1 MIQFNVLL
9 LVFLVI
15 FVLRS
20 LTQYYLHR
28 LNLAHLRQY
37 GNSVP
42 AVFEDTV
49 NQETLK
55 KISAYTID
63 SDHFHMEASLI
74 HQGLYLVVLLSGFLP
89 WLMKAIRSWGFGLI
103 VEGLIFFA
111 ILSLLGI
118 LSHIPFGLYDTFV
131 IEEGYGFNRMTLR
144 MWMLDLLKSVI
155 IQFLLGGLVLWLLLA
170 LVVHGGE
177 AWWVW
182 AWMLVGG
189 VELMMLWLYP
199 VVIAPLFNKFEPIQN
214 LGLVERIKN
223 LMERVGLRVKAVLRM
238 DAGKRSKHTNAYFTG
253 VGKTKRIVLFDTLLE
268 SHPEEEI
275 LAVLAHEV
283 GHWKRR
289 HVLKQIILLEVLS
302 FAVFYIG
309 SKLLRWPLLYETFGF
324 EEPTLYIG
332 IFLIGAVLSPLGYFA
347 QPLES
352 AISRRFEREAD
363 DFVLKLMKTEPMRNA
378 LKRLASDNLA
388 NLIPHPLY
396 AWFYYSHPPLVERIE
411 RLTLQE
417 KKDEAIKGQ
426 GDRETK
432 KTR

>member
-9 LVFLVI
+9 LVFLVL
-15 FVLRS
+15 FLLRS
-20 LTQYYLHR
+20 ATQYYLHG

-37 GNSVP
+37 GTTVP
-42 AVFEDTV
+42 PVFQDTV
-49 NQETLK
+49 SQETLK

-63 SDHFHMEASLI
+63 SDHFHMGASLI

-111 ILSLLGI
+111 ILSLLSN

-131 IEEGYGFNRMTLR
+131 IEERYGFNRMTLR
-144 MWMLDLLKSVI
+144 MWISDLLKSVI
-155 IQFLLGGLVLWLLLA
+155 IQFLLGGLILWLLLT
-170 LVVHGGE
+170 LVIHGGG

-182 AWMLVGG
+182 AWILVGG
-189 VELMMLWLYP
+189 FELMMLWLYP

-214 LGLVERIKN
+214 LKLVERIKD
-223 LMERVGLRVKAVLRM
+223 LMEKVGLRVRAVLKM

-268 SHPEEEI
+268 SHPEQEI

-283 GHWKRR
+283 GHWKRK
-289 HVLKQIILLEVLS
+289 HVLKQIVLLELGS
-302 FAVFYIG
+302 FAVFFVV
-309 SKLLRWPLLYETFGF
+309 SKLLNWPLLYQTFGF
-324 EEPTLYIG
+324 SEPTVYIG
-332 IFLIGAVLSPLGYFA
+332 IFLIGAILSPLGYFA
-347 QPLES
+347 QPLE
-352 AISRRFEREAD
+352 AALSRRFEREAD
-363 DFVLKLMKTEPMRNA
+363 DFVLELTKTGEPMRNA

-411 RLTLQE
+411 RLSLLR
-417 KKDEAIKGQ
+417 KDDEEMG
-426 GDRETK
+426 R
-432 KTR
+432 

>member
-9 LVFLVI
+9 LVFLVL
-15 FVLRS
+15 FLLRS
-20 LTQYYLHR
+20 ATQYTLHR

-37 GNSVP
+37 GTTVP

-49 NQETLK
+49 DQETLK

-63 SDHFHMEASLI
+63 SDHFHMGASLI

-89 WLMKAIRSWGFGLI
+89 WLMKVIRPWGFGLI

-111 ILSLLGI
+111 ILSVLAN
-118 LSHIPFGLYDTFV
+118 LSHMPFGLYDTFV
-131 IEEGYGFNRMTLR
+131 IEERYGFNRMTLR
-144 MWMLDLLKSVI
+144 MWILDLLKSVTV
-155 IQFLLGGLVLWLLLA
+155 QFLLGGLVLWLLLT
-170 LVVHGGE
+170 LVVHGGGS
-177 AWWVW
+177 WWVW
-182 AWMLVGG
+182 AWMVVGG
-189 VELMMLWLYP
+189 FELMMLWLYP

-223 LMERVGLRVKAVLRM
+223 LMEKVGLRVKAVLKM

-283 GHWKRR
+283 GHWKRK

-302 FAVFYIG
+302 FAVFYIV
-309 SKLLRWPLLYETFGF
+309 SKLFKWPLLYETFGF

-332 IFLIGAVLSPLGYFA
+332 IFLIGALLSPLGYFA

-363 DFVLKLMKTEPMRNA
+363 DFVLELTKTAEPMRNA

-411 RLTLQE
+411 RLTRTSVGSTQTA
-417 KKDEAIKGQ
+417 EA
-426 GDRETK
+426 
-432 KTR
+432 

>member
-9 LVFLVI
+9 LVFLVL
-15 FVLRS
+15 FLLRS
-20 LTQYYLHR
+20 ATQYTLHR

-37 GNSVP
+37 GTTVP
-42 AVFEDTV
+42 AVFQDTV
-49 NQETLK
+49 DQETLK

-63 SDHFHMEASLI
+63 SDHFHMGASLI
-74 HQGLYLVVLLSGFLP
+74 HQGLYLFVLLSGFLP
-89 WLMKAIRSWGFGLI
+89 WLMRAIGSWGLGLI

-111 ILSLLGI
+111 ILSLLAT
-118 LSHIPFGLYDTFV
+118 LSHIPFSLYDIFV
-131 IEEGYGFNRMTLR
+131 IEERYGFNRMTLR
-144 MWMLDLLKSVI
+144 MWLSDLLKSVI
-155 IQFLLGGLVLWLLLA
+155 VQFLLGGLILWLFLS

-182 AWMLVGG
+182 VWMLVGG
-189 VELMMLWLYP
+189 FELMMLWLYP

-214 LGLVERIKN
+214 LGLIERIKN
-223 LMERVGLRVKAVLRM
+223 LMEKAGLRVKAVLKM

-275 LAVLAHEV
+275 LAVLSHEV
-283 GHWKRR
+283 GHWKRK

-302 FAVFYIG
+302 LAVFYIV
-309 SKLLRWPLLYETFGF
+309 SKLLNWPLLYQAFGF
-324 EEPTLYIG
+324 KEPMVYIG
-332 IFLIGAVLSPLGYFA
+332 IFLIGAILSPLGFFA

-363 DFVLKLMKTEPMRNA
+363 DFVLELTRTAEPMRNA

-396 AWFYYSHPPLVERIE
+396 AWFYYSHPPLAERIE
-411 RLTLQE
+411 RLSAIRE
-417 KKDEAIKGQ
+417 DDEEEIG
-426 GDRETK
+426 
-432 KTR
+432 

>member
-1 MIQFNVLL
+1 MIQFNFLL
-9 LVFLVI
+9 LVFLVL
-15 FVLRS
+15 FLLRS
-20 LTQYYLHR
+20 ATQYYLHR

-37 GNSVP
+37 GTTVP
-42 AVFEDTV
+42 AIFQDTV
-49 NQETLK
+49 DQETLK

-63 SDHFHMEASLI
+63 SDHFHMGASLI
-74 HQGLYLVVLLSGFLP
+74 HQGLYLIVLLSGFLP
-89 WLMKAIRSWGFGLI
+89 WLMKAIRSWGVGLI

-111 ILSLLGI
+111 LLSLLAN

-131 IEEGYGFNRMTLR
+131 IEERYGFNRMTLR
-144 MWMLDLLKSVI
+144 MWILDFLKSTVI
-155 IQFLLGGLVLWLLLA
+155 LFLLGGLILWLLLT
-170 LVVHGGE
+170 LVIHGGK

-189 VELMMLWLYP
+189 FELMMLWLYP

-214 LGLVERIKN
+214 LGLVERIRN
-223 LMERVGLRVKAVLRM
+223 LMEKVGLRVKAVLKM

-275 LAVLAHEV
+275 ISVLAHEV
-283 GHWKRR
+283 GHWKKK

-302 FAVFYIG
+302 FATFYIV
-309 SKLLRWPLLYETFGF
+309 SELFKWNLLYQTFGF
-324 EEPTLYIG
+324 EEPTVYIG
-332 IFLIGAVLSPLGYFA
+332 IFLTGALLSPLGYFA

-363 DFVLKLMKTEPMRNA
+363 DFVLELTKTAEPMCNA

-411 RLTLQE
+411 RL
-417 KKDEAIKGQ
+417 KSRDG
-426 GDRETK
+426 
-432 KTR
+432 

>member
-1 MIQFNVLL
+1 MIQLNVLL
-9 LVFLVI
+9 LVFLAL
-15 FVLRS
+15 FLLRS
-20 LTQYYLHR
+20 ATQYYLHR

-37 GNSVP
+37 GTTVP

-49 NQETLK
+49 DQETLK

-63 SDHFHMEASLI
+63 SDHFHMGASLI

-89 WLMKAIRSWGFGLI
+89 WLMNSIRSLGFGLI

-111 ILSLLGI
+111 ILSLLAN

-131 IEEGYGFNRMTLR
+131 IEERYGFNRMTLW
-144 MWMLDLLKSVI
+144 MWISDLLKSVI
-155 IQFLLGGLVLWLLLA
+155 IQFLLGGLILWLLLT
-170 LVVHGGE
+170 LVIHGGG

-189 VELMMLWLYP
+189 FELMMLWLYP
-199 VVIAPLFNKFEPIQN
+199 AVIAPLFNKFEPIEN
-214 LGLVERIKN
+214 IGLVEHIRN
-223 LMERVGLRVKAVLRM
+223 LMEKVGLRVKAVLTM

-253 VGKTKRIVLFDTLLE
+253 IGKTKRIVLFDTLLE

-283 GHWKRR
+283 GHWKRK

-302 FAVFYIG
+302 FAIFYIV
-309 SKLLRWPLLYETFGF
+309 SKLFKWPLLYQTFGF
-324 EEPTLYIG
+324 EEPTAYIG
-332 IFLIGAVLSPLGYFA
+332 IFLVGALLSPLGYFA

-363 DFVLKLMKTEPMRNA
+363 DFVLELTKTAEPMRNA

-411 RLTLQE
+411 RLSSQQVSSTQTAE
-417 KKDEAIKGQ
+417 G
-426 GDRETK
+426 
-432 KTR
+432 

>member
-1 MIQFNVLL
+1 MIQFNFLL
-9 LVFLVI
+9 LVFLVL
-15 FVLRS
+15 FLLRS
-20 LTQYYLHR
+20 ATQFYLHR

-37 GNSVP
+37 GTTVP
-42 AVFEDTV
+42 AIFQDTV
-49 NQETLK
+49 DQETLK

-63 SDHFHMEASLI
+63 SDHFHMGASLI
-74 HQGLYLVVLLSGFLP
+74 HQGLYLIVLLSGFLP

-111 ILSLLGI
+111 ILSLLTN

-131 IEEGYGFNRMTLR
+131 IAVRYGFNRMTLR
-144 MWMLDLLKSVI
+144 MWILDFLKSTVI
-155 IQFLLGGLVLWLLLA
+155 LFLLGGLILWVLLT
-170 LVVHGGE
+170 LVVHGGG

-214 LGLVERIKN
+214 LGLVDRIKN
-223 LMERVGLRVKAVLRM
+223 LMEKVGLRVKAVLKM

-275 LAVLAHEV
+275 ISVLAHEV
-283 GHWKRR
+283 GHWKKR
-289 HVLKQIILLEVLS
+289 HVLKQIILLEMLS
-302 FAVFYIG
+302 FAVFFTVD
-309 SKLLRWPLLYETFGF
+309 SLLNWPLLYQTFGF
-324 EEPTLYIG
+324 TQPTVYTG
-332 IFLIGAVLSPLGYFA
+332 IFLIGALLSPLGYFA

-363 DFVLKLMKTEPMRNA
+363 DFVLELTKTAEPMCNA

-411 RLTLQE
+411 RL
-417 KKDEAIKGQ
+417 KSRDG
-426 GDRETK
+426 
-432 KTR
+432 

>member
-9 LVFLVI
+9 LVFLVL
-15 FVLRS
+15 FLLRS
-20 LTQYYLHR
+20 ATQYYLHR

-37 GNSVP
+37 GTTVP

-49 NQETLK
+49 DQETLK

-63 SDHFHMEASLI
+63 SDHFHMGASLI

-89 WLMKAIRSWGFGLI
+89 WLMKAIQSWGFGLI

-111 ILSLLGI
+111 ILSLLAN

-131 IEEGYGFNRMTLR
+131 IEERYGFNRMTLR
-144 MWMLDLLKSVI
+144 MWILDLLKSVM

-170 LVVHGGE
+170 LVVHGGG

-182 AWMLVGG
+182 AWMLAGG
-189 VELMMLWLYP
+189 FELMMLWLYP
-199 VVIAPLFNKFEPIQN
+199 LVIAPLFNKFEPIQN

-223 LMERVGLRVKAVLRM
+223 LMEKVGLRVKAVLKM

-275 LAVLAHEV
+275 LAVLGHEV
-283 GHWKRR
+283 GHWKRK

-302 FAVFYIG
+302 FAVFYIV
-309 SKLLRWPLLYETFGF
+309 SKLLKWPLLYETFGF
-324 EEPTLYIG
+324 EESTLYIG
-332 IFLIGAVLSPLGYFA
+332 IFLIGALLSPLGYFA

-363 DFVLKLMKTEPMRNA
+363 DFVLELTKTAEPMRNA

-411 RLTLQE
+411 RL
-417 KKDEAIKGQ
+417 AP
-426 GDRETK
+426 TK
-432 KTR
+432 KR

>member
-1 MIQFNVLL
+1 MIQFNFLL
-9 LVFLVI
+9 LVFLVL
-15 FVLRS
+15 FLLRS
-20 LTQYYLHR
+20 ATQYYLHR

-37 GNSVP
+37 GTTVP
-42 AVFEDTV
+42 AIFQDTV
-49 NQETLK
+49 DQETLK

-63 SDHFHMEASLI
+63 SDHFHMGASLI
-74 HQGLYLVVLLSGFLP
+74 HQGLYLIVLLSGFLP
-89 WLMKAIRSWGFGLI
+89 WLMKAIRFWGIGLI

-111 ILSLLGI
+111 ILSLLAN
-118 LSHIPFGLYDTFV
+118 LSHIPSGLYDTFV
-131 IEEGYGFNRMTLR
+131 IEERYGFNRMTLR
-144 MWMLDLLKSVI
+144 MWISDLLKSVI
-155 IQFLLGGLVLWLLLA
+155 IQFLLGGLILWLLLT
-170 LVVHGGE
+170 LVIHGGE

-189 VELMMLWLYP
+189 FELMMLWLYP

-214 LGLVERIKN
+214 LGLVERIRN
-223 LMERVGLRVKAVLRM
+223 LMQKVGLRVKAVLKM

-253 VGKTKRIVLFDTLLE
+253 IGKTKRIVLFDTLLE

-275 LAVLAHEV
+275 ISVLAHEV
-283 GHWKRR
+283 GHWKKR

-302 FAVFYIG
+302 FAVFYIV
-309 SKLLRWPLLYETFGF
+309 SKLFKWPLLYQTFGF
-324 EEPTLYIG
+324 EEPTVYIG
-332 IFLIGAVLSPLGYFA
+332 IFLTGALLSPLGYFA

-363 DFVLKLMKTEPMRNA
+363 DFVLELTKTGEPMRNA

-411 RLTLQE
+411 RL
-417 KKDEAIKGQ
+417 AP
-426 GDRETK
+426 TK
-432 KTR
+432 KR

>member
-1 MIQFNVLL
+1 MIQFNFLL
-9 LVFLVI
+9 LVFLVL
-15 FVLRS
+15 FLLRS
-20 LTQYYLHR
+20 ATQYYLHR

-37 GNSVP
+37 GTAVP
-42 AVFEDTV
+42 AVFQETV

-63 SDHFHMEASLI
+63 SDHFHMGASLI
-74 HQGLYLVVLLSGFLP
+74 HQGLYLIVLLSGFLP
-89 WLMKAIRSWGFGLI
+89 WLMKVIRSWGFGLI

-111 ILSLLGI
+111 ILSLLTN

-131 IEEGYGFNRMTLR
+131 IEERYGFNRMTLR
-144 MWMLDLLKSVI
+144 MWILDFLKSTVI
-155 IQFLLGGLVLWLLLA
+155 LFLLGGLILWLLLT
-170 LVVHGGE
+170 LVIHGGG

-214 LGLVERIKN
+214 LGLVDRIKN
-223 LMERVGLRVKAVLRM
+223 LMEKVGLRVKAVLKM

-275 LAVLAHEV
+275 ISVLAHEV
-283 GHWKRR
+283 GHWKKR
-289 HVLKQIILLEVLS
+289 HVLKQIILLEMLS
-302 FAVFYIG
+302 FAVFFTVD
-309 SKLLRWPLLYETFGF
+309 SLLNWPLLYQTFGF
-324 EEPTLYIG
+324 TQPTVYIG
-332 IFLIGAVLSPLGYFA
+332 IFLIGALLSPLGYFA

-363 DFVLKLMKTEPMRNA
+363 DFVLELTKTAEPMCNA

-411 RLTLQE
+411 RLNIDQ
-417 KKDEAIKGQ
+417 KS
-426 GDRETK
+426 
-432 KTR
+432 TR

>member
-9 LVFLVI
+9 LVFLVL
-15 FVLRS
+15 FLLRS
-20 LTQYYLHR
+20 ATQYYLHR

-37 GNSVP
+37 GTTVP

-49 NQETLK
+49 DQETLK

-63 SDHFHMEASLI
+63 SDHFHMGASLI

-89 WLMKAIRSWGFGLI
+89 WLMKVIRPWGFGLI

-111 ILSLLGI
+111 ILSVLAN
-118 LSHIPFGLYDTFV
+118 LSHMPFGLYDTFV
-131 IEEGYGFNRMTLR
+131 IEERYGFNRMTLR
-144 MWMLDLLKSVI
+144 MWILDLLKSVTV
-155 IQFLLGGLVLWLLLA
+155 QFLLGGLVLWLLLT
-170 LVVHGGE
+170 LVVHGGGS
-177 AWWVW
+177 WWVW
-182 AWMLVGG
+182 AWMMVGG
-189 VELMMLWLYP
+189 FELMMLWLYP

-223 LMERVGLRVKAVLRM
+223 LMKKVGLRVKAVLKM

-275 LAVLAHEV
+275 LAVLGHEV
-283 GHWKRR
+283 GHWRR
-289 HVLKQIILLEVLS
+289 KHVLKQIILLEVLS
-302 FAVFYIG
+302 FAVFYIV
-309 SKLLRWPLLYETFGF
+309 SKLLKWPLLYETFGF

-332 IFLIGAVLSPLGYFA
+332 IFLAGALLGPVGYFA

-363 DFVLKLMKTEPMRNA
+363 DFVLELTKTAEPMRNA

-411 RLTLQE
+411 RLSC
-417 KKDEAIKGQ
+417 KK
-426 GDRETK
+426 R
-432 KTR
+432 

>member
-1 MIQFNVLL
+1 MIQLNVLL
-9 LVFLVI
+9 LIFLAL
-15 FVLRS
+15 FLLRS
-20 LTQYYLHR
+20 ATQYYLHR

-37 GNSVP
+37 GTTVP

-49 NQETLK
+49 DQETLK

-63 SDHFHMEASLI
+63 SDHFHMGASLI

-89 WLMKAIRSWGFGLI
+89 WLMNSIRSLGFGLI

-111 ILSLLGI
+111 ILSLLAN

-131 IEEGYGFNRMTLR
+131 IEERYGFNRMTLW
-144 MWMLDLLKSVI
+144 MWISDLLKSVI
-155 IQFLLGGLVLWLLLA
+155 IQFLLGGLILWLLLT
-170 LVVHGGE
+170 LVIHGGG

-189 VELMMLWLYP
+189 FELMMLWLYP
-199 VVIAPLFNKFEPIQN
+199 AVIAPLFNKFEPIEN
-214 LGLVERIKN
+214 IGLVEHIRN
-223 LMERVGLRVKAVLRM
+223 LMEKVGLRVKAVLTM

-253 VGKTKRIVLFDTLLE
+253 IGKTKRIVLFDTLLE

-283 GHWKRR
+283 GHWKRK

-302 FAVFYIG
+302 FAIFYIV
-309 SKLLRWPLLYETFGF
+309 SKLFKWPLLYQTFGF
-324 EEPTLYIG
+324 EEPTAYIG
-332 IFLIGAVLSPLGYFA
+332 IFLVGALLSPLGYFA

-363 DFVLKLMKTEPMRNA
+363 DFVLELTKTAEPMRNA

-411 RLTLQE
+411 RLSSQQVSSTQTAE
-417 KKDEAIKGQ
+417 G
-426 GDRETK
+426 
-432 KTR
+432 

>member
-9 LVFLVI
+9 LVFLVL
-15 FVLRS
+15 FLLRS
-20 LTQYYLHR
+20 ATQYTLHR

-37 GNSVP
+37 GTTVP

-49 NQETLK
+49 DQETLK

-63 SDHFHMEASLI
+63 SDHFHMGASLI

-111 ILSLLGI
+111 ILSLLAN

-131 IEEGYGFNRMTLR
+131 IEERYGFNRMTLR
-144 MWMLDLLKSVI
+144 MWILDFLKSTVI
-155 IQFLLGGLVLWLLLA
+155 LFLLGGLILWLLLT
-170 LVVHGGE
+170 LVIHGGG

-214 LGLVERIKN
+214 LGLVERIRN
-223 LMERVGLRVKAVLRM
+223 LMEKVGLRVKAVLKM

-275 LAVLAHEV
+275 ISVLAHEV
-283 GHWKRR
+283 GHWKKR
-289 HVLKQIILLEVLS
+289 HVLKQIILLEMLS
-302 FAVFYIG
+302 FAVFFTVD
-309 SKLLRWPLLYETFGF
+309 SLLNWPLLYQTFGF
-324 EEPTLYIG
+324 TQPTVYIG
-332 IFLIGAVLSPLGYFA
+332 IFLIGALLSPLGYFA

-363 DFVLKLMKTEPMRNA
+363 DFVLELTKTAEPMCNA

-411 RLTLQE
+411 RLNIDQ
-417 KKDEAIKGQ
+417 KS
-426 GDRETK
+426 
-432 KTR
+432 TR

>member
-9 LVFLVI
+9 LVFLVL
-15 FVLRS
+15 FLLRS
-20 LTQYYLHR
+20 ATQYYLHR

-37 GNSVP
+37 GTTVP
-42 AVFEDTV
+42 AVFQDTV
-49 NQETLK
+49 DQETLK

-63 SDHFHMEASLI
+63 SDHFHMGASLI
-74 HQGLYLVVLLSGFLP
+74 HQAFYLVVLLSGFLP

-111 ILSLLGI
+111 ILSLLAN

-131 IEEGYGFNRMTLR
+131 IEERYGFNRMTLR
-144 MWMLDLLKSVI
+144 MWILDFLKSTVI
-155 IQFLLGGLVLWLLLA
+155 LFLLGGLILWLLLT
-170 LVVHGGE
+170 LVIHGGG

-189 VELMMLWLYP
+189 FELMMLWLYP

-214 LGLVERIKN
+214 LGLVERIRN
-223 LMERVGLRVKAVLRM
+223 LMEKVGLRVKAVLKM

-253 VGKTKRIVLFDTLLE
+253 IGKTKRIVLFDTLLQ

-275 LAVLAHEV
+275 ISVLAHEV
-283 GHWKRR
+283 GHWKKR
-289 HVLKQIILLEVLS
+289 HVLKQIILLEILS
-302 FAVFYIG
+302 FAAFYIVD
-309 SKLLRWPLLYETFGF
+309 SLLNWPLLYQTFGF
-324 EEPTLYIG
+324 TQPTVYVG
-332 IFLIGAVLSPLGYFA
+332 IFLIGALLSPLGYFA
-347 QPLES
+347 QPLEA
-352 AISRRFEREAD
+352 AISRRFECEAD
-363 DFVLKLMKTEPMRNA
+363 DFVLELTKTTVPMCNA

-411 RLTLQE
+411 RLSTDQ
-417 KKDEAIKGQ
+417 Q
-426 GDRETK
+426 T
-432 KTR
+432 TR